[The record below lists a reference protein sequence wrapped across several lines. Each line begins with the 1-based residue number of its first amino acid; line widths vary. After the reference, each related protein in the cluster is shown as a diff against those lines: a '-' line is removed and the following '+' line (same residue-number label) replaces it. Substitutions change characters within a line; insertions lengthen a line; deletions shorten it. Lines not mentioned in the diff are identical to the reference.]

1 MFGPWMQAPSRKSW
15 KVSESKAATTPE
27 NLSRGLVKVA
37 ASRFAVLSP
46 DVNDPGTWEG
56 DLDHV
61 NAGVGDALLE
71 VSKGVDTEG
80 GLENGMVALGTT
92 QEDNLVAIEMHESEK
107 RLLLR
112 GSGSGPLSK
121 ESNKGEQGGKAVV
134 ASKDVVVQELVTLN
148 PTAHAAV
155 RVVERGY
162 KFISK
167 KGGGRRCIIGLNDA
181 TAKVGLDEWVGNLER
196 ELEGSARGGES
207 SSLGG
212 EEQRM
217 AETVGVQWQKNVS
230 FDWSSKHPVRKKW
243 EELWGHLLA
252 LQSSGDTTWVLGGDF
267 NSILSSDE
275 RMGGSC

>member
-1 MFGPWMQAPSRKSW
+1 MEEVSTKHRVDTSVTSSTLPKDMFGPWMQAPSRKSW

-181 TAKVGLDEWVGNLER
+181 TAKGN
-196 ELEGSARGGES
+196 SQ
-207 SSLGG
+207 LGG
-212 EEQRM
+212 HKGEDQTGNQTHKKQASR
-217 AETVGVQWQKNVS
+217 
-230 FDWSSKHPVRKKW
+230 PVRKKW